1 MGSAQRLRVAGSGGG
16 GCGVGGL
23 EVGGQVPY
31 LDFQVPYFDFESDQA
46 VPVLAYL
53 PAQVGD
59 GSPHHGEHGNQQ
71 GSEDPN
77 RACYHRSI
85 HGVTILARPVAGN
98 RF

>member
-23 EVGGQVPY
+23 EVGGQVSY
-31 LDFQVPYFDFESDQA
+31 LDFQMPYFDFESDQ
-46 VPVLAYL
+46 PISVLAYL